1 MNGYCYTVFFRVQN
15 EDYLQDLN
23 PSQLE
28 AVTYGLGP
36 LLIFAGAGSGKTR
49 VLTRRI
55 AHLIHNLGASP
66 HEILAVT
73 FTNKAAREMKERVE
87 ALFENRALPI
97 WVSTFH
103 SSCVRI
109 LRKHAEMLSFS
120 SNFVIYDTSD
130 SLSALKRVFKKLN
143 IDPKMI
149 EPRSVLSIIDK
160 AKNDFKTAEDIRN
173 DFYIGREFAQTAAQ
187 IYTAYQEELQLSNA
201 MDFSDLL
208 FNVVTLFKLEPK
220 LLESYQEKFKFVLVD
235 EYQDTN
241 KVQYLL
247 IKQLTAK
254 YKNITVVGDDDQSI
268 YSFRGA
274 NIETIL
280 NFKKDF
286 PDAKAITLNV
296 NYRCSKNILAISNQI
311 IKQNQQRQPKN
322 ITTVNPE
329 GNKITCFKAYDE
341 QDEAEFVSRE
351 IAILV
356 RHGKQP
362 KDIAI
367 FYRTNAQS
375 RAIEEA
381 LFEIGLPYQIF
392 GGHKFYERK
401 EIKDILAYLKLL
413 TNPKDNEALLRI
425 INTPARGI
433 GNTAIA
439 QLVTFAN
446 KQTLS
451 LYDAI
456 LAAIKSPESTLGK
469 TVCAKLQKFIDIIS
483 KLQDQLDAAN
493 TMLANDFA
501 HDLSNEVIANLI
513 KGIALDSGYVAAL
526 KAQEKIEADSKIENI
541 DELARVAIDFVER
554 SLEQGAKVSINDFLD
569 RASLSSDLETEN
581 THSENVN
588 EQTKPLGQISLMTLH
603 LAKGLEFDTVFL
615 IGLEEGILPHSR
627 SLNDKQA
634 LEEERRLC
642 YVGITRAKKHLY
654 LLRASDRQSFG
665 RNAYYTGI
673 PSRFIAEIP
682 RDVVED
688 RKSGFFTF
696 GEEKRSETY
705 RSRGY

>member
-1 MNGYCYTVFFRVQN
+1 MFFRVQN